1 MRVRYTP
8 RARRDIHAILHYLD
22 ERSPQGAVNVKQT
35 IRKTIDLIGSHP
47 HSGRLA
53 GIEGTRVLPAGRYP
67 YLVYWT
73 IEAGEVW
80 IVHVRHMSRRP
91 WAGGD

>member
-8 RARRDIHAILHYLD
+8 RARRDVRAILHYLE
-22 ERSPQGAVNVKQT
+22 ERNPQGALNVKQT
-35 IRKTIDLIGSHP
+35 IRKTIDLIGNHP
-47 HSGRLA
+47 RSGRFA

-91 WAGGD
+91 WAGGE